1 MLAYNVALCGVDLSA
16 AKLAYGYRETWMV
29 FQPKRVELPEL
40 TYDSGDLDKLARYLP
55 KDFRENAEP
64 WF

>member
-1 MLAYNVALCGVDLSA
+1 
-16 AKLAYGYRETWMV
+16 MV